1 MNRLELLRLLTDKK
15 NQRIEVNIEIDM
27 LISMIF
33 KRLNHRLTLVDF
45 ESFIANEVESLRAAI
60 ERRDKIEKELRLI
73 QDSYNQLI
81 EKKED

>member
-1 MNRLELLRLLTDKK
+1 
-15 NQRIEVNIEIDM
+15 
-27 LISMIF
+27 
-33 KRLNHRLTLVDF
+33 VDF